1 MKRLIEEDLV
11 QWKHRT
17 NRKPLLL
24 SGIRQVGKTWTVQAF
39 GRQHYKEMLVVNFD
53 KESRFAD
60 IFRKSKA
67 PSKII
72 QEFSLLYGKKYKPSE
87 TLLFLDEIQ
96 SCNEALNALKYF
108 SEDQEDW
115 HVIAAGS
122 YLGVT
127 LAKGESFP
135 VGKVD
140 FLELMPMTF
149 PEFLMAQHQEVL
161 ADWLMTLDRIE
172 PISEP
177 VFDKLKE
184 LFREYYIVGGMP
196 EAVQSWCISKDLVAL
211 EKVQT
216 SILNAYYRDFSKYP
230 PSSVIPRILGV
241 WNSVVGQLSKDNR
254 KFMFSEIGKGARA
267 REYETAMDWLVAG
280 GYIHK
285 VKAVEKL
292 DIPLSGYAREDHFK
306 ILMPDAGLLR
316 MKAEYPASAFSE
328 LYDSANVPFKGA
340 LAENLVFQQLRH
352 AYPGTLYYWADA
364 RHSTDFLLQM
374 GTEVYPVEVKYGEN
388 TKSPSLT
395 RLLEQNP
402 KRVGIRYSMRN
413 LSMDGSILNI
423 PIPLVCA
430 TFRLL
435 ESISDT

>member
-388 TKSPSLT
+388 TKSSSLT